1 MIQQQ
6 TQELI
11 KPTWLYIKQHTV
23 TGLKYFGKTTRNPE
37 KYKGSGK
44 RWVNHLAIHGNIVKT
59 VWSQLFTSK
68 PELVEF
74 ALNFSKENNIVESN
88 EWANL
93 MPENGL
99 DGGSPKGTNK
109 GRPCSDQARQNLDNS
124 RKNRIYTPMSK
135 ESKEKLRNS
144 KLGKQITFETR
155 EKLKLARAKQLA
167 SNDIRF
173 TIICPN
179 NDSYNFNRL
188 EIRQFCQSHNLTY
201 ASLLAKGKQ
210 GKLYKGYRAIKIPV

>member
-1 MIQQQ
+1 MQQQ
-6 TQELI
+6 NQELI

-44 RWVNHLAIHGNIVKT
+44 RWINHLVVHGDTVKT
-59 VWSQLFTSK
+59 VWSHLFTSK
-68 PELVEF
+68 TELVEF
-74 ALNFSKENNIVESN
+74 ALNFSKDNNIVESE

-93 MPENGL
+93 IPENGL

-109 GRPCSDQARQNLDNS
+109 GRPCSDQARQNLDNG

-173 TIICPN
+173 IIICPN

-188 EIRQFCQSHNLTY
+188 EIRQFCELHNLTY

-210 GKLYKGYRAIKIPV
+210 GKLYKGYRAIKLPV

>member
-6 TQELI
+6 NQELI

-44 RWVNHLAIHGNIVKT
+44 RWVNHIAVHRNTVKT
-59 VWSQLFTSK
+59 VWSRLFTSK

-74 ALNFSKENNIVESN
+74 ALNFSKENNIVESE

-109 GRPCSDQARQNLDNS
+109 GRPCSEQARQNLANS

-144 KLGKQITFETR
+144 KIGKQITVETR
-155 EKLKLARAKQLA
+155 EKLKLARAKQFA
-167 SNDIRF
+167 SDDIRF

-188 EIRQFCQSHNLTY
+188 ELRQFCKSHNLTY

-210 GKLYKGYRAIKIPV
+210 GKLYKGYRAIKLPV

>member
-1 MIQQQ
+1 M
-6 TQELI
+6 
-11 KPTWLYIKQHTV
+11 
-23 TGLKYFGKTTRNPE
+23 
-37 KYKGSGK
+37 
-44 RWVNHLAIHGNIVKT
+44 
-59 VWSQLFTSK
+59 
-68 PELVEF
+68 EF
-74 ALNFSKENNIVESN
+74 ALNFSKDNNIVESE

-93 MPENGL
+93 IPENGL

-109 GRPCSDQARQNLDNS
+109 GRPCSDQARQNLDNG

-173 TIICPN
+173 IIICPN

-188 EIRQFCQSHNLTY
+188 EIRQFCELHKLTY

-210 GKLYKGYRAIKIPV
+210 GKLYKGYRAIKLPV